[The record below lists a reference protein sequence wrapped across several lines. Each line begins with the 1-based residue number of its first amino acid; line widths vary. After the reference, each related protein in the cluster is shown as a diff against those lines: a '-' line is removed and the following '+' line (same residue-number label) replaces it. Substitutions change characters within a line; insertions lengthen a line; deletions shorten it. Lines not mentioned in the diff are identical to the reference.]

1 MKFDIFSLFPSIFQS
16 YSEISILQKAIEKNL
31 LQISVHN
38 IRDWAFD
45 KHHVTDDTPYGGG
58 GGMVMKAEP
67 IFTAIED
74 VLGKS
79 PKLPVI
85 LMSPQGQPFNTQMAM
100 ELAQHPRIA
109 ILCGRYEG
117 VDERVLDHLISE
129 QISIGDFVVTGGE
142 LPALMV
148 IDAVARFI
156 PGVLGD
162 PDGAL
167 DDSFGNGLLEYP
179 HYTKPDN
186 FRGWQVPEVLL
197 SGHHANIDIWRRE
210 QSLMRTYFIRPDLL
224 AKANLNK
231 ADIAFLTSLEEK
243 EKLGHFQIK
252 KWFGF

>member
-1 MKFDIFSLFPSIFQS
+1 MKFDVFSLFPSIFQS
-16 YSEISILQKAIEKNL
+16 YFEISILQKAIEKDL
-31 LQISVHN
+31 LEIHVHN
-38 IRDWAFD
+38 IRDWTFD

-74 VLGKS
+74 VLGEN
-79 PKLPVI
+79 PGIPII
-85 LMSPQGQPFNTQMAM
+85 LMSPQGKPFHTQMAL
-100 ELAQHPRIA
+100 EIAQYPRIA

-117 VDERVLDHLISE
+117 VDERVLEHLVTE

-186 FRGWQVPEVLL
+186 FRGWQVPEILL
-197 SGHHANIDIWRRE
+197 SGHHANIEIWRRQ
-210 QSLMRTYFIRPDLL
+210 QSLTRTYFFRPDLL
-224 AKANLNK
+224 GKANLNK
-231 ADIAFLTSLEEK
+231 SDIDFLKSLEEK
-243 EKLGHFQIK
+243 EKLGHYQIK
-252 KWFGF
+252 K

>member
-38 IRDWAFD
+38 IRDWTFD

-79 PKLPVI
+79 PKLPII
-85 LMSPQGQPFNTQMAM
+85 LMSPQGKPFNTQMAM
-100 ELAQHPRIA
+100 ELAQHPQIG

-117 VDERVLDHLISE
+117 VDERVLDNLITE

-162 PDGAL
+162 PEGAL

-179 HYTKPDN
+179 HYTRPEN
-186 FRGWQVPEVLL
+186 FRGYQVPEILL
-197 SGHHANIDIWRRE
+197 SGHHANIEIWRRE
-210 QSLMRTYFIRPDLL
+210 QSLMRTYYLRPDLL
-224 AKANLNK
+224 TKANLTK

-252 KWFGF
+252 K